1 MCEIDSSLSKL
12 AKYEQNKQI
21 KSVDTCFL
29 WPNSYRIDLTYS
41 NILDLLEVEMQTSN
55 SLELNMRDRHGLSKN
70 NHATLRTLFKNLVCT
85 YSSFPSKSKNA
96 NIKLDPRAE
105 YARET

>member
-1 MCEIDSSLSKL
+1 MSEINSSLSKL

-41 NILDLLEVEMQTSN
+41 NILDKLEVE
-55 SLELNMRDRHGLSKN
+55 
-70 NHATLRTLFKNLVCT
+70 
-85 YSSFPSKSKNA
+85 NA
-96 NIKLDPRAE
+96 NIELPRVE
-105 YARET
+105 YARQI